1 MSGRRSRATPSVF
14 STATTSPATLAS
26 AAAES
31 DAASAGSLVKGLGI
45 LHAFRAGET
54 YLGNKELAARAG
66 LTKPTVSRLAGRLV
80 ELGYLRYSDALGQY
94 ALGVAVLKLSYP
106 MLAGLSI
113 RQIARPVMKELADA
127 IEGQCSMGMCSEL
140 DMVFIETSRSARHRF
155 TLPEAGATIPILVSA
170 MGRAYCA
177 ALSAVERER
186 LCRRM
191 KAEQPAYWAEH
202 GNKIR
207 LSASEYVRLGFTW
220 STGDARP
227 ELHACAVPLRTRLDG
242 EIVVLNCSV
251 RARDLKVRQL
261 EQEIGPQIVAAARRI
276 DSGMGVAWNAN

>member
-1 MSGRRSRATPSVF
+1 
-14 STATTSPATLAS
+14 
-26 AAAES
+26 
-31 DAASAGSLVKGLGI
+31 
-45 LHAFRAGET
+45 
-54 YLGNKELAARAG
+54 
-66 LTKPTVSRLAGRLV
+66 
-80 ELGYLRYSDALGQY
+80 
-94 ALGVAVLKLSYP
+94 
-106 MLAGLSI
+106 
-113 RQIARPVMKELADA
+113 
-127 IEGQCSMGMCSEL
+127 
-140 DMVFIETSRSARHRF
+140 
-155 TLPEAGATIPILVSA
+155 
-170 MGRAYCA
+170 
-177 ALSAVERER
+177 
-186 LCRRM
+186 M

-220 STGDARP
+220 SAGDARP